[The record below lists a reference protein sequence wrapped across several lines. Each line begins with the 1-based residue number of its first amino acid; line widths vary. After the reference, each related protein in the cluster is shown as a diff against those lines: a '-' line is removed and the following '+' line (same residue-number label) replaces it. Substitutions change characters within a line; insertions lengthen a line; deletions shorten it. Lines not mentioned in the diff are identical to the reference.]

1 MGKMVEGKRKP
12 NLKDFKPHLYLKPEK
27 EVDLLLEKRG
37 KIDLG
42 KSLDLSLEEK
52 EKIDLGKSH
61 EITRETDLAKSL
73 VLEKRPKVGKSL
85 KDLKDSTPHLNLHPE
100 RKVNLSMEEKGQID
114 IEDFKAPL
122 YFKAGVTPT
131 LQEEITLPPLPTI
144 DPRPG
149 KKDLR
154 SKNKSL
160 SPTLKHSLENLF
172 KTTSSLPT
180 KKGKLSTR
188 KPIRGSYNRALNA
201 ARGSKTEVDET
212 VDVIKMP
219 MEEGIIGGA
228 VLDEDKTNKVP
239 TPAPVVKYR
248 HYAPALIANDITA
261 EEALGVVKTFGADAV
276 EQEEAHAVNG
286 VDENHV
292 VEETPGIEEPHNVAF
307 VDEVDGVEK
316 DHGVAGQGKDHAV
329 DGVDKYGV
337 DDDFKRE
344 LVKKANSPKFLYK
357 RVSIE

>member
-1 MGKMVEGKRKP
+1 MVEGKRKP

-52 EKIDLGKSH
+52 EKFDLGKSP
-61 EITRETDLAKSL
+61 ELSRLEKEDTDLAKSL
-73 VLEKRPKVGKSL
+73 VLEKRPKV
-85 KDLKDSTPHLNLHPE
+85 LKDSKPHLNLHPE

-122 YFKAGVTPT
+122 YFKAGITPT

-144 DPRPG
+144 GPSPG
-149 KKDLR
+149 KKGR
-154 SKNKSL
+154 RGKNKSL
-160 SPTLKHSLENLF
+160 SSALKHSLGNLF
-172 KTTSSLPT
+172 KTTPSTPT

-201 ARGSKTEVDET
+201 ARGSKTQVEET
-212 VDVIKMP
+212 VDVVEMP
-219 MEEGIIGGA
+219 MEEGVISGA
-228 VLDEDKTNKVP
+228 DLDEVKTIKVP

-261 EEALGVVKTFGADAV
+261 EEAIGVVKTFGDDAV
-276 EQEEAHAVNG
+276 EQEKAHAVDG

-316 DHGVAGQGKDHAV
+316 AHGV
-329 DGVDKYGV
+329 DGNY
-337 DDDFKRE
+337 DFERE
-344 LVKKANSPKFLYK
+344 LIKKANSPLNEEDEYDDN
-357 RVSIE
+357 VNGGITLQ

>member
-1 MGKMVEGKRKP
+1 MVEGKRKP

-52 EKIDLGKSH
+52 EKNDLGKSH

-73 VLEKRPKVGKSL
+73 VLENRPKVGKSL

-144 DPRPG
+144 GPHPG
-149 KKDLR
+149 KHFSL
-154 SKNKSL
+154 SGKNKSL

-172 KTTSSLPT
+172 KTTPSPPT

-188 KPIRGSYNRALNA
+188 KPIRGSYNRALKA

-219 MEEGIIGGA
+219 MEEGIIGRA
-228 VLDEDKTNKVP
+228 ELP

-276 EQEEAHAVNG
+276 EQEEAHAVNS

-316 DHGVAGQGKDHAV
+316 THGVAGHGKDHAM

>member
-1 MGKMVEGKRKP
+1 MVEGKRKP

-27 EVDLLLEKRG
+27 EVDLLLEKNG

-52 EKIDLGKSH
+52 EKFDLGKSP
-61 EITRETDLAKSL
+61 ELSRLEKEDTDLAKSL
-73 VLEKRPKVGKSL
+73 VLEKRPKVDLGKSL
-85 KDLKDSTPHLNLHPE
+85 KNLKDSKPHLNLHPE

-144 DPRPG
+144 GPRPG
-149 KKDLR
+149 KKGR
-154 SKNKSL
+154 RGKNKSL
-160 SPTLKHSLENLF
+160 SPALKHSLNNLF
-172 KTTSSLPT
+172 EPTPSKPT
-180 KKGKLSTR
+180 KKGKVLTR

-201 ARGSKTEVDET
+201 ARGSKTQVDET
-212 VDVIKMP
+212 VDVVETP
-219 MEEGIIGGA
+219 MEEGIISRA
-228 VLDEDKTNKVP
+228 DLDEVKTNKFL

-248 HYAPALIANDITA
+248 HYAPALIAKDITA

-276 EQEEAHAVNG
+276 EQEKAHAVDG

-307 VDEVDGVEK
+307 VDEVDGIEK
-316 DHGVAGQGKDHAV
+316 DHGADGQGKDHAA
-329 DGVDKYGV
+329 
-337 DDDFKRE
+337 DD
-344 LVKKANSPKFLYK
+344 V
-357 RVSIE
+357 V

>member
-1 MGKMVEGKRKP
+1 MVEGKRKP

-85 KDLKDSTPHLNLHPE
+85 KDLKDSKPHLNLHPE
-100 RKVNLSMEEKGQID
+100 RKVNLSMEEKGPID

-144 DPRPG
+144 GPHPG
-149 KKDLR
+149 KHFSL
-154 SKNKSL
+154 SGKNKSL

-172 KTTSSLPT
+172 KTTPSPPT

-188 KPIRGSYNRALNA
+188 KPIIGSYNRALNA
-201 ARGSKTEVDET
+201 ARGSKTQVGET
-212 VDVIKMP
+212 VDVIEMP

-357 RVSIE
+357 RVSIK